1 VSKQIRRVKKPYQF
15 NFRAKYFPE
24 DALTELIHEVT
35 QRLFYLQVKEDILS
49 GAISCPFETAILLA
63 SYACQAKFGD
73 YDPVRMQPGF
83 FKKERLLPQNIID
96 QSEQTW
102 EQLEESVVRWYNEH
116 RSMLRSDVM
125 LEYLHIAQDLEMY
138 GVTYF
143 KITNKRGTP
152 LLLGVDAFG
161 LNVYAEDNRLNP
173 KVGLPWS
180 EVAKVSFRRRKFI
193 IKPVDKSSRN
203 LSFFSPTMKNNRI
216 LLSLCVG
223 THELYLRRRRQEP
236 IEVQHMRAQA
246 NAERAAKLQEQ

>member
-1 VSKQIRRVKKPYQF
+1 MVSFDR
-15 NFRAKYFPE
+15 
-24 DALTELIHEVT
+24 T
-35 QRLFYLQVKEDILS
+35 LFIDDSDGNVREKVNSSMIDLKEMFDKVKEDILS

-83 FKKERLLPQNIID
+83 FKKERLLPQSIID

-138 GVTYF
+138 GVSYF

-161 LNVYAEDNRLNP
+161 LNVYAEDNR
-173 KVGLPWS
+173 
-180 EVAKVSFRRRKFI
+180 
-193 IKPVDKSSRN
+193 
-203 LSFFSPTMKNNRI
+203 
-216 LLSLCVG
+216 
-223 THELYLRRRRQEP
+223 
-236 IEVQHMRAQA
+236 
-246 NAERAAKLQEQ
+246 

>member
-1 VSKQIRRVKKPYQF
+1 VSKQIRHVKKPYQF

-83 FKKERLLPQNIID
+83 FKKERLLPQSIID

-102 EQLEESVVRWYNEH
+102 EQLEESIVRWYNEH

-143 KITNKRGTP
+143 KITNKRGIP

-161 LNVYAEDNRLNP
+161 LNVYAEDNR
-173 KVGLPWS
+173 
-180 EVAKVSFRRRKFI
+180 
-193 IKPVDKSSRN
+193 
-203 LSFFSPTMKNNRI
+203 
-216 LLSLCVG
+216 
-223 THELYLRRRRQEP
+223 
-236 IEVQHMRAQA
+236 
-246 NAERAAKLQEQ
+246 